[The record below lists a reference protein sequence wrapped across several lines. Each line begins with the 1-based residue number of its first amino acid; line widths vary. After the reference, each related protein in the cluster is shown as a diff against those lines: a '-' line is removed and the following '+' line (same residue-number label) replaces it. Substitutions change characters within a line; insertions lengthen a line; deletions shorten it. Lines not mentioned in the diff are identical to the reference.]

1 MFVAGVVDVQ
11 DEDVSKTWTHGAHV
25 AGVMQ
30 QLENQGLVK
39 RDGAYHMLQME
50 DRKAVFLTRKR
61 TEQLLTKGLG
71 YSEEVAKALVD
82 VMQALFP
89 VVPEVEVQADEDGNV
104 KAEPMTPSEEMAH
117 EALFDEA
124 RPAKIAARLSDIQKM
139 AKA

>member
-1 MFVAGVVDVQ
+1 MQ
-11 DEDVSKTWTHGAHV
+11 DEDVSKTWTHEAHV

-30 QLENQGLVK
+30 QLENQGLAK
-39 RDGAYHMLQME
+39 LDGAYRKLQRE
-50 DRKAVFLTRKR
+50 DCKAVFLTRKR

-89 VVPEVEVQADEDGNV
+89 VVPEVEVQADEDGNF

-139 AKA
+139 AQA